1 MAISDATRRAL
12 RELGLTE
19 YETRAYLTLITYGV
33 LTASQVSEN
42 AIVPYS
48 KIYDVL
54 VSLEKKGW
62 IESKSGR
69 PSRYYPKPPLE
80 ALEAV
85 KLRLE
90 STIKDC
96 EQQVLSELQPIYE
109 KKEVRERPDIWIIR
123 GEFNVLAKLQEILS
137 KTKIELMIAAPI
149 ISDAL
154 AATFT
159 PALVHLKNVGVKTM
173 IMTTKTTDN
182 KLLRAS
188 EAAEVRIR
196 DQMFGGGIIS
206 DEREVLLILG
216 EEEKPVLA
224 IWSNHIG
231 LTKFARNYFEFL
243 WQTSG
248 VIKHK

>member
-19 YETRAYLTLITYGV
+19 YETKAYFTLITYGA
-33 LTASQVSEN
+33 LTASQISEN
-42 AIVPYS
+42 AGVPYS
-48 KIYDVL
+48 KVYDVL
-54 VSLEKKGW
+54 GSLEKKGW
-62 IESKSGR
+62 IESKRGR

-90 STIKDC
+90 STIRESK
-96 EQQVLSELQPIYE
+96 QQVLSELQPIHE
-109 KKEVRERPDIWIIR
+109 KKEVRERPDVWIIR
-123 GEFNVLAKLQEILS
+123 GEFNILAKLQETLS
-137 KTKIELMIAAPI
+137 KTKTELMIAAPI

-159 PALVHLKNVGVKTM
+159 PALFHLKNAGVKTM

-182 KLLRAS
+182 KRLRVS

-206 DEREVLLILG
+206 DEKEVLLILG

-243 WQTSG
+243 WQTSE
-248 VIKHK
+248 VLKQK

>member
-1 MAISDATRRAL
+1 MVISDTTRRAL

-19 YETRAYLTLITYGV
+19 YEAKTYSTLITYGE
-33 LTASQVSEN
+33 LTASQISEN
-42 AIVPYS
+42 AVVPYS

-54 VSLEKKGW
+54 SSLEKKGW
-62 IESKSGR
+62 IESKTGR
-69 PSRYYPKPPLE
+69 PSRYYPKSPLE

-109 KKEVRERPDIWIIR
+109 KKETREKPDIWIIR
-123 GEFNVLAKLQEILS
+123 GEFNVLAKLQEILN
-137 KTKIELMIAAPI
+137 KTKLELIIAAPI
-149 ISDAL
+149 ISEAL

-159 PALVHLKNVGVKTM
+159 PALFHLKNAGVKTM
-173 IMTTKTTDN
+173 IMTANTIGT
-182 KLLRAS
+182 KLLMES

-243 WQTSG
+243 WQTSE
-248 VIKHK
+248 VIKRK